1 MRTAALLGV
10 CATVAVIVLGFTI
23 LSGSGSKARGGQP
36 ALRIARDAPLT
47 VRGIH
52 FHSGEQVRVSAA
64 AKRVPTKA
72 KEDGTFVV
80 TIRGA
85 TLCDT
90 LRIVARGSAGSYAIV
105 RLPPQPACLPARS
118 G

>member
-10 CATVAVIVLGFTI
+10 FATAAVVVLGFTI
-23 LSGSGSKARGGQP
+23 LGGSGSKARAGQP
-36 ALRIARDAPLT
+36 LLRIARDAPLT
-47 VRGIH
+47 VRGTH

-64 AKRVPTKA
+64 GKSAPTKA

-85 TLCDT
+85 TRCDT